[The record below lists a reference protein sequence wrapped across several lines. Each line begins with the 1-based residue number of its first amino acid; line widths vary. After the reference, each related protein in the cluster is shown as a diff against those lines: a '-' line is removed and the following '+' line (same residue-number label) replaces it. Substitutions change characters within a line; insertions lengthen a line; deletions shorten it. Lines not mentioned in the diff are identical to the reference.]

1 MNQIDQK
8 LRELYAKHSCGGTT
22 PRQLMEANIA
32 REFRIS
38 KNMVHEFVKGMDE
51 LKEDMNANAME
62 TEIKMRGLKKKQA
75 RQYVV
80 DTRESYQYDLSR
92 SR

>member
-8 LRELYAKHSCGGTT
+8 LKELYAKHSCGGTT

-38 KNMVHEFVKGMDE
+38 KNMVHEFVKGME
-51 LKEDMNANAME
+51 SIKADMNVNSME
-62 TEIKMRGLKKKQA
+62 TELKLRGVKKKEVKYNVATQE
-75 RQYVV
+75 
-80 DTRESYQYDLSR
+80 DYQYDLSQ